1 MSVVASHS
9 HSIPRCDQTFFFFQ
23 SLCGRIELGGAVSM
37 ASLGTL
43 GRAPCYRSGAAR
55 RAVGAMDFCGFTF
68 LVLFSVAR
76 AKPHWLVGV
85 RTGKTA

>member
-9 HSIPRCDQTFFFFQ
+9 HSIPRCDQAFFF
-23 SLCGRIELGGAVSM
+23 SEPVWENRVGGAVSM